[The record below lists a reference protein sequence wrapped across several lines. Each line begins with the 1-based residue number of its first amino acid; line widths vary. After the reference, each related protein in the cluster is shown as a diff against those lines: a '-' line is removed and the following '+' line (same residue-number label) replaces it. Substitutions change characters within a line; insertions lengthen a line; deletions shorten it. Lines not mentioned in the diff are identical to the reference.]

1 MHIIRIVLALSTF
14 TAMGF
19 VSYAQIATPAIT
31 QPAPTLMQAQTPE
44 MLSSTDEMP
53 GSTEASPNA
62 GSGSPQPEPDGYNP
76 PKEDPLARAAALYA
90 TYHDEITDIQTNGF
104 RSALDIDR
112 SLKNLGGHNP
122 GQLTQGWI
130 SYSAL
135 VAAQNPEFR
144 AAVRDIESYYGRDVF
159 ISGLGRDVR
168 YARSLNGG
176 NAAMREALSTV
187 HADSRRLLGAA
198 AYVKEQAYTLQA
210 SGWAKGRLGNSS
222 AIASS
227 LLTSTQMG
235 IPARADLVTALQSSD
250 LKPVLSQL
258 GAIRSGSVWE
268 NVSHAASAIRL
279 PSALSRLAQ
288 GQPRSLATGREPM
301 ADQITTLAAYHIL
314 EAQPTRVNSM
324 RLAIADPQTENCLN
338 MANLNLQQCV
348 AAAHK
353 HYEVPFCIG
362 EHALSDVGKCIGKL
376 TH

>member
-1 MHIIRIVLALSTF
+1 
-14 TAMGF
+14 
-19 VSYAQIATPAIT
+19 
-31 QPAPTLMQAQTPE
+31 
-44 MLSSTDEMP
+44 
-53 GSTEASPNA
+53 
-62 GSGSPQPEPDGYNP
+62 
-76 PKEDPLARAAALYA
+76 
-90 TYHDEITDIQTNGF
+90 
-104 RSALDIDR
+104 
-112 SLKNLGGHNP
+112 
-122 GQLTQGWI
+122 
-130 SYSAL
+130 
-135 VAAQNPEFR
+135 
-144 AAVRDIESYYGRDVF
+144 
-159 ISGLGRDVR
+159 
-168 YARSLNGG
+168 
-176 NAAMREALSTV
+176 MREALSTV

-222 AIASS
+222 AIATS

-279 PSALSRLAQ
+279 PSALSRLTQ